1 GGAVPRLRSGGLDH
15 RHHAARGRRS
25 ASSRPPQLPR
35 NPLQSPTHPIGE
47 AHMPK
52 DLRTFISQVEET
64 FPHSYLRTSHEVD
77 PRFELT
83 GVLRK
88 FQDQGQFPMVMFEN
102 VKDCDVPVLGNA
114 LGSRDRLALLF
125 DSDSKGLAHAYE
137 KRQGTMIP
145 PEHVDT
151 GPVKE

>member
-1 GGAVPRLRSGGLDH
+1 
-15 RHHAARGRRS
+15 
-25 ASSRPPQLPR
+25 
-35 NPLQSPTHPIGE
+35 
-47 AHMPK
+47 MPK
-52 DLRTFISQVEET
+52 DLRTFISQVEEAY
-64 FPHSYLRTSHEVD
+64 PDSYLKTSHETD

-88 FQDQGQFPMVMFEN
+88 FQDQNQFPMVLFEN
-102 VKDCDVPVLGNA
+102 VKGADVPVLGNA

-137 KRQGTMIP
+137 KRQGTMIA

-151 GPVKE
+151 GPVKEVVETSDDVDATRIA